1 MCKYRLHPLSVMIS
15 FHLCGNSEKSTVA
28 VAFYHKVLGERIPFL
43 IVLSLSAYLDEC
55 YLPAAYQKKW
65 VVVIMISLQHGLK
78 KHGKKK
84 KKKKTSFVLTQE
96 EEEAACHL

>member
-1 MCKYRLHPLSVMIS
+1 MQLISHGNQEMCKYRLHPLSVMIS

-84 KKKKTSFVLTQE
+84 KKKKPVLS
-96 EEEAACHL
+96 